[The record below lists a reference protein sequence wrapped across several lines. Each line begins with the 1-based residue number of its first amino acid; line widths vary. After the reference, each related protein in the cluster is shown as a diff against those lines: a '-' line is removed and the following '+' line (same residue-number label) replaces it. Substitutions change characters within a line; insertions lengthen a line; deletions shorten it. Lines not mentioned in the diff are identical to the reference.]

1 MQQRAVVEP
10 LLAHQVILADTE
22 TDLYEQEGTDH
33 WGYRARRILP
43 G

>member
-1 MQQRAVVEP
+1 MQQRAVVS

-22 TDLYEQEGTDH
+22 TDLNEQEGIDH
-33 WGYRARRILP
+33 WDYRARRILP